1 MSFSRSSR
9 LGRVRTTTFPPM
21 ASVASRAR
29 TLPGLQSIR
38 TGVVGV
44 VLIVGFLLL
53 ASLVLRTRALGASLW
68 MDEGL
73 SIGIASQPFF
83 DIPGVLRQDGNPP
96 LYYLMLSVWMDVVG
110 NGPADT
116 QGLSVAIS
124 LLAIPLG
131 LWAGWSLFG
140 RRAGLI
146 CAALAAFNPFLTY
159 YGQET
164 RMYSL
169 LAVLSLAVSAL
180 FLHVFV
186 YHRRNYLPVF
196 SVAVAL
202 ILYTHSWGIFV
213 MVGTLLALAPLL
225 YRAEDRK
232 AVFKDAALA
241 YGFAFVL
248 YLPWIPTLLYQTAH
262 TGAPWLNP
270 PRFGVVVQIAKGLL
284 GGGTVTVALLLA
296 AGSGIAAVLTTRGAD
311 HKPDRDA
318 MIAALTI
325 GVGMLAFAWVF
336 SQISPA
342 WTTRYLGVALGPI
355 FLLAAYGLSRSGY
368 LGVVAL
374 VIVLGIWAIPRT
386 SGLKN
391 KSNAS
396 DLGAAVED
404 KLKPGD
410 LVVTLQPEQAPLMD
424 YTLPPGLAEATQLG
438 EVKTQGVMDWR
449 DAYEKLEDAT
459 PAENLTPL
467 LDRLPRSRSVL
478 LVHPV
483 TSNLGDWDA
492 PWTSLV
498 RRRAAQWGQAMELDR
513 RFKRD
518 ETVPMGA
525 VPTFYRR
532 ATRIGVRGVLYTKI
546 DD

>member
-1 MSFSRSSR
+1 
-9 LGRVRTTTFPPM
+9 
-21 ASVASRAR
+21 
-29 TLPGLQSIR
+29 
-38 TGVVGV
+38 
-44 VLIVGFLLL
+44 
-53 ASLVLRTRALGASLW
+53 
-68 MDEGL
+68 
-73 SIGIASQPFF
+73 
-83 DIPGVLRQDGNPP
+83 
-96 LYYLMLSVWMDVVG
+96 
-110 NGPADT
+110 
-116 QGLSVAIS
+116 
-124 LLAIPLG
+124 
-131 LWAGWSLFG
+131 
-140 RRAGLI
+140 
-146 CAALAAFNPFLTY
+146 
-159 YGQET
+159 
-164 RMYSL
+164 MYSL

-186 YHRRNYLPVF
+186 YHRRKYLPVF

-213 MVGTLLALAPLL
+213 TVGTLLALAPML
-225 YRAEDRK
+225 YGAEDRK

-248 YLPWIPTLLYQTAH
+248 YLPWVPTLLYQTAH
-262 TGAPWLNP
+262 TGAPWLDP

-296 AGSGIAAVLTTRGAD
+296 AGSAIAAVLATRGPEQ
-311 HKPDRDA
+311 KRERDA

-325 GVGMLAFAWVF
+325 GVGMLAFAWLF
-336 SQISPA
+336 SQFSPA
-342 WTTRYLGVALGPI
+342 WTTRYLGVALGPV

-368 LGVVAL
+368 LGIVAL
-374 VIVLGIWAIPRT
+374 VIVLGIWAIPKT
-386 SGLKN
+386 GGLKN

-410 LVVTLQPEQAPLMD
+410 LVITLQPEQAPLMD
-424 YTLPPGLAEATQLG
+424 YTLRPGLEEATQLG
-438 EVKTQGVMDWR
+438 QVKTQGVMDWR
-449 DAYEKLEDAT
+449 DAYEKLRDAT

-467 LDRLPRSRSVL
+467 LDRLPRSRRVL
-478 LVHPV
+478 MVHPV
-483 TSNLGDWDA
+483 TSTLSDWDA

-513 RFKRD
+513 RFERD
-518 ETVPMGA
+518 KSVPMGA

-546 DD
+546 DE